1 MATGLKT
8 GGRKKGTPNK
18 VTANLKLLAG
28 RHGREAIA
36 AILEIARSAEN
47 EQTRLAAWR
56 ELLDRGFGK
65 PAQYSEIGGGA
76 PLRLIV
82 ETGVPL
88 RAVEP
93 AMVDITPDSADIEP
107 TSTSTLS
114 ASAVPQPAD
123 INGFDHD

>member
-1 MATGLKT
+1 MKT

-56 ELLDRGFGK
+56 ELLDRGYGK
-65 PAQYSEIGGGA
+65 PAQYNEIGGGGS
-76 PLRLIV
+76 LQLTV
-82 ETGVPL
+82 VTGVPA
-88 RAVEP
+88 RAVQQIEP
-93 AMVDITPDSADIEP
+93 PIIDIEANGTDMLPAPDSDDTNE
-107 TSTSTLS
+107 
-114 ASAVPQPAD
+114 VGD
-123 INGFDHD
+123 D

>member
-1 MATGLKT
+1 MAKGLKT
-8 GGRKKGTPNK
+8 GGRRKGTPNK
-18 VTANLKLLAG
+18 NTADLKALASK
-28 RHGREAIA
+28 HGPAALKAIRVLA
-36 AILEIARSAEN
+36 DTAEN

-56 ELLDRGFGK
+56 ELLDRGYGK
-65 PAQYSEIGGGA
+65 PAQYNEIGGGA